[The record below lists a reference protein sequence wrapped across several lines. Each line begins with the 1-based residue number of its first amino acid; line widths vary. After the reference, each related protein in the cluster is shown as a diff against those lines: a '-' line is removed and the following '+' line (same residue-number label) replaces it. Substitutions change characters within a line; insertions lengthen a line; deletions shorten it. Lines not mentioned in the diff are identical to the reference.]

1 MSKSY
6 LGMSDADI
14 LAMGGVMPE
23 AEEPE
28 TEKTAEELEA
38 EAAAHAETTD
48 EPAAATAT
56 EEATSED
63 DLDAAAEGES
73 AEVTADTDDDKPA
86 PAKPAVK
93 SDVVADTDALAT
105 TQTVKPAKT
114 DKPAAATAGLPDG
127 TERIFQSFRANGKD
141 MQVRNVDEAI
151 RLMQMGANFSQK
163 NADLKPKLAVIKVLE
178 KNGLLDS
185 EKLAYL
191 IDLHNKNPE
200 AIGKL
205 VKESGID
212 VHDLADT
219 DVSKY
224 TPQVHKASDAE
235 LELDDVLSELK
246 HNKHH
251 DRLLDVVGNK
261 WDERSRA
268 AAGNNPRVL
277 ALLAEQMDNGIYD
290 KIIAEVEHQ
299 RMLGNL
305 KGVPDLQAYDD
316 IGKELNARGAF
327 DPAAKVPP
335 KKLVTPGAKSTS
347 AKPEDEQRRR
357 AAAPTKAASTT
368 AKEVPGPSPLSM
380 SDEDFLKANKR

>member
-6 LGMSDADI
+6 LQMSDEEI
-14 LAMGGVMPE
+14 LAMGGPAPVAQVEEPAVVE
-23 AEEPE
+23 EEPVVETTAEPE
-28 TEKTAEELEA
+28 TTEEQTEVSEA
-38 EAAAHAETTD
+38 EGQEGAEAETT
-48 EPAAATAT
+48 EESEEEEGEGEPPAAKVIEGKEVEVPADKKT
-56 EEATSED
+56 EK
-63 DLDAAAEGES
+63 L
-73 AEVTADTDDDKPA
+73 V
-86 PAKPAVK
+86 
-93 SDVVADTDALAT
+93 
-105 TQTVKPAKT
+105 KT
-114 DKPAAATAGLPDG
+114 DKPVTNTDGLPEG
-127 TERIFQSFRANGKD
+127 AERIFQSFRANGKD

-163 NADLKPKLAVIKVLE
+163 NADLKPKLAIIKVLE

-185 EKLAYL
+185 EKLSYL

-212 VHDLADT
+212 AHDLADK
-219 DVSKY
+219 DVSNYK
-224 TPQVHKASDAE
+224 PKVQKASDAE
-235 LELDDVLSELK
+235 LELDDVLADLK
-246 HNKHH
+246 HSKHH
-251 DRLLDVVGNK
+251 DRLLDVVGTK
-261 WDERSRA
+261 WDEKSRA

-277 ALLAEQMDNGIYD
+277 ALLAEQMENGIYD
-290 KIIAEVEHQ
+290 KIVAEVDHQ
-299 RMLGNL
+299 RMLGGL

-327 DPAAKVPP
+327 DPAPKVPP

-368 AKEVPGPSPLSM
+368 AKEAPGPSPLGM
-380 SDEDFLKANKR
+380 SDADFLAQAKNR